1 MKKLPLLLN
10 VLLFSTTA
18 VIAEVKLPSVLSD
31 NMVLQQN
38 TDVAVWGTADPDEE
52 IVVKP
57 SWTDKEIR
65 VRAAHD
71 GKWKTSIKT
80 PKASEG
86 HSISINEKSITNI
99 LIGEVWLCSGQ
110 SNMDFKLAK
119 DPAAKW
125 QKGIFTQE
133 EELKDTDYPSIR
145 LFKIPQKLSPEKELD
160 DCEGE
165 WVIADAKTAGDFSA
179 VGFLF
184 GRNIYKEIKQP
195 VGLIQASWGSTHAE
209 SWTKRDVIE
218 NDTVYNSV
226 LEQQAK
232 EMTEYPSAQAEYK
245 VKLAAYEAAVKEAE
259 QRGEKTQ
266 MKKPSGPKNPNNV
279 KTASTLWNAMI
290 HPVVP
295 YTVKG
300 AIWYQGE
307 SNSIRHFT
315 YTRVMNNMIE
325 SWRTEFNNPKMPFYF
340 VQIAPHYKQPAEIR
354 EAQLMTFQQIK
365 YTGMAV
371 ITDAGDST
379 DIHPRNKVLPAE
391 RLSRWAL
398 KNEYGRKV
406 EACGPVYKSM
416 KVKGD
421 KAILSFDYTAKGLK
435 ADGGELKGFEVAGDD
450 GVFYPALAKIDGKR
464 VIVYS
469 DKVNSPTDVR
479 YGWGKFFRVNLYNEA
494 GLPASPF
501 RTGK

>member
-1 MKKLPLLLN
+1 MRKLPLLLN
-10 VLLFSTTA
+10 VLIFSSSA
-18 VIAEVKLPSVLSD
+18 VIAEVKLPSVFSD

-38 TDVAVWGTADPDEE
+38 ADAAIWGSADPGEE
-52 IVVKP
+52 IVINA
-57 SWTDKEIR
+57 SWSKKSIR
-65 VRAAHD
+65 LKASQQ
-71 GKWKTSIKT
+71 GKWRADIKT

-86 HSISINEKSITNI
+86 HTVTVNDKKINNV
-99 LIGEVWLCSGQ
+99 LIGEVWICSGQ

-145 LFKIPQKLSPEKELD
+145 LFKIAQKLSPEKELD
-160 DCEGE
+160 DCEGQ
-165 WVIADAKTAGDFSA
+165 WVIAYAKTAGDFSA

-209 SWTKRDVIE
+209 SWTKRDVID

-226 LEQQAK
+226 LTQQAK
-232 EMTEYPSAQAEYK
+232 EAAEYPALQSEYK
-245 VKLAAYEAAVKEAE
+245 QKFALYEQAVKEAE
-259 QRGEKTQ
+259 SKGEKPE
-266 MKKPSGPKNPNNV
+266 MKKPSAPKNPSNN
-279 KTASTLWNAMI
+279 KTVSTLWNSMI
-290 HPVVP
+290 NPIVP

-300 AIWYQGE
+300 TIWYQGE

-315 YTRVMNNMIE
+315 YTKVMNNMIE
-325 SWRTEFNNPKMPFYF
+325 SWRKEFGNPKMPFYF

-354 EAQLMTFQQIK
+354 EAQLETFRQMK

-379 DIHPRNKVLPAE
+379 DIHPRNKIIPAE
-391 RLSRWAL
+391 RLSRMAL
-398 KNEYGRKV
+398 KNQYGKRI
-406 EACGPVYKSM
+406 EAFGPIYKSM
-416 KVKGD
+416 KIKAD
-421 KAILSFDYTAKGLK
+421 KAILSFDYTADGLK
-435 ADGGELKGFEVAGDD
+435 SEGGELKGFEVAGED
-450 GVFYPALAKIDGKR
+450 GVFYQAVAQIKGDK

-469 DKVNSPTDVR
+469 DKVAAPKDVR
-479 YGWGKFFRVNLYNEA
+479 YGWGKFFRVNLYNRA
-494 GLPASPF
+494 GIPASPF